1 MRAALSLNDLD
12 EKSKYLDGLS
22 RPIHIF
28 PAIPYELL
36 MGPQDRRWRC
46 SQDFWYMSAFGV
58 SGTERSADHE
68 ERSADHEERS
78 ADHEERSADHE
89 ERRAYHEKRAREE
102 LRERGAGVPYSCV
115 WYRNMKE
122 LHNSIRGRPL
132 AVYSTWRYSVTMLII
147 PKFIST
153 PLRATRVVELHIIIL
168 MLVRLH
174 AGDEST

>member
-58 SGTERSADHE
+58 SGT
-68 ERSADHEERS
+68 ERS